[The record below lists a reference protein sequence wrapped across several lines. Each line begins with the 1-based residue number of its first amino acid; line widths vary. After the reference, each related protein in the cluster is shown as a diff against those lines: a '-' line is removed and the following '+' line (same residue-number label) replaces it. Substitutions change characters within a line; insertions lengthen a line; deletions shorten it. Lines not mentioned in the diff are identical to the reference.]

1 MDKNILIQYA
11 NLREEV
17 KELRDRINSLER
29 QINQMEKEGSV
40 KDSVKGGS
48 GGIQHFKVE
57 GFPIPKYNKKV
68 NSLKK
73 LKLKLES
80 REIDLFELL
89 SQVEEYIYTI
99 EDSRMRRII
108 NLKIIEDMTWQQVAN
123 RLGGKNTEAGIKSAF
138 HRFMEKK

>member
-11 NLREEV
+11 DLREEV

-73 LKLKLES
+73 SKLKLES

-89 SQVEEYIYTI
+89 SQVEEYINTI
-99 EDSRMRRII
+99 EDSYIRRIVSLRVVE
-108 NLKIIEDMTWQQVAN
+108 NMTWQQVAN
-123 RLGGKNTEAGIKSAF
+123 KLGGKNTPDGIRKTF
-138 HRFMEKK
+138 DRFIKK